1 MMEADFMPQQLLLL
15 QLCRMETL
23 DSNHADRTKL
33 SDEFWRNYNMSI
45 ISKSSK
51 FLNKKG
57 ANQCP
62 IIPTGHVSDIN

>member
-23 DSNHADRTKL
+23 DSDHADR
-33 SDEFWRNYNMSI
+33 NMSI